1 MKPAGIIIPAI
12 LIVAIGGGIG
22 LADLAMRKDR
32 VKLDRPAPPPLDLV
46 LPNVTPTP
54 AGDPTTPPP
63 ASTHASPDVDVK
75 ADTTSNP
82 APDPAPVAAP
92 NVTPTVTPPSAP
104 AATPPAALP
113 KGHITIP
120 QAAALYDQ
128 QAFFVDSRRKDVYV
142 AGHVAGAFR
151 ADMVSFKEGDPMWV
165 RGLPKEMILVVYCNG
180 GDCDESEHVAQ
191 LLNASGFNAVYVMHD
206 GYPGWKDAGHPVET
220 GEGQE

>member
-1 MKPAGIIIPAI
+1 MQPAGVIIPAV

-22 LADLAMRKDR
+22 LADLAMRKDK
-32 VKLDRPAPPPLDLV
+32 VKLDRPEPPPLDLV
-46 LPNVTPTP
+46 LPPVKPTP
-54 AGDPTTPPP
+54 AGKATNPQP
-63 ASTHASPDVDVK
+63 ASTQTSPDVDVK
-75 ADTTSNP
+75 TEATS
-82 APDPAPVAAP
+82 DPAAAAAP
-92 NVTPTVTPPSAP
+92 IAESARTPPAAP
-104 AATPPAALP
+104 TATPPAALP
-113 KGHITIP
+113 KGHITVP

-151 ADMVSFKEGDPMWV
+151 ADMVSFKAGDPMWV
-165 RGLPKEMILVVYCNG
+165 RGLPKEMILVVYCDG

-206 GYPGWKDAGHPVET
+206 GFPGWKDAGHPVET